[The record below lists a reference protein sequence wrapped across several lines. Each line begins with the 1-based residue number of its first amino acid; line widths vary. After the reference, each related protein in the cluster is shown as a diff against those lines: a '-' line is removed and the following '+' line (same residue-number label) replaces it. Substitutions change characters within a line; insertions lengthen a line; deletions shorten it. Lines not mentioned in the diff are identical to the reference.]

1 MARMVEGL
9 LLQQHQHQHQQQQE
23 PNRQRTASRSLI
35 GISNGNRSNEVR
47 GVHKLSR
54 GEICAANFKVPLRM
68 VRVWTGF

>member
-9 LLQQHQHQHQQQQE
+9 LLQQHQHQHQQE

-47 GVHKLSR
+47 VCSKMPSQKNPNPFLSL
-54 GEICAANFKVPLRM
+54 GLAEWAHFS
-68 VRVWTGF
+68 